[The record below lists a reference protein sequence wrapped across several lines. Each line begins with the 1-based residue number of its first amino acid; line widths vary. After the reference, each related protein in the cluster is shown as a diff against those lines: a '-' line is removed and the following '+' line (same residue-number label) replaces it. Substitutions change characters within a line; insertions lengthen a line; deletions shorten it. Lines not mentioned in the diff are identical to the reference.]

1 MRIIIVHVHRAFG
14 AGQNTG
20 RHIGR
25 QINPGI
31 GQKIGQRVG
40 QRLGLA
46 TMRGRAACLMMA
58 MSALLVTGYVRAAPP
73 AAGGPMM
80 TPTQLSYERERLEGL
95 ARKTAP
101 LRVLDISYGFQA
113 ASTPGPVATVMP
125 IAFGLI
131 TSTFGMRTDPIT
143 RSQALHEGQDFA
155 APAGTPI
162 LAAASGIVIDART
175 HPEYGQMIDIDHGND
190 LVTRY
195 AHASLLLVSRGDLV
209 RRGQRIA
216 LVGSTGRSTGP
227 HLHFEVRRVGVAV
240 DPVRFLGDQARPS
253 TVASGLGRP

>member
-1 MRIIIVHVHRAFG
+1 MRIIIVHARNAFG
-14 AGQNTG
+14 AGRNTG
-20 RHIGR
+20 RSLGR
-25 QINPGI
+25 QI
-31 GQKIGQRVG
+31 GQSIARHF
-40 QRLGLA
+40 GLA
-46 TMRGRAACLMMA
+46 TMLRRTACLA
-58 MSALLVTGYVRAAPP
+58 ISISATLSAGLVLAAPP

-155 APAGTPI
+155 APSGTPI

-209 RRGQRIA
+209 RRGQQIA

-240 DPVRFLGDQARPS
+240 DPVRFLGDQARPA
-253 TVASGLGRP
+253 TVASGLGRR

>member
-1 MRIIIVHVHRAFG
+1 MHGRKAFG
-14 AGQNTG
+14 AGRNAGRHKGRQIG
-20 RHIGR
+20 HWIDRHIGL
-25 QINPGI
+25 
-31 GQKIGQRVG
+31 V
-40 QRLGLA
+40 
-46 TMRGRAACLMMA
+46 TMRHRAAIRMVCLAMA
-58 MSALLVTGYVRAAPP
+58 TSALLATGHGWAAPP
-73 AAGGPMM
+73 ASGGPMM

-101 LRVLDISYGFQA
+101 LRVLDISYGLPA

-155 APAGTPI
+155 APSGTPI
-162 LAAASGIVIDART
+162 LAAASGIVIDARM

-240 DPVRFLGDQARPS
+240 DPVRFLGDQARPA
-253 TVASGLGRP
+253 TVATGLGRP